1 MAQYTDLHTHSVF
14 SDGTLTPTEIVLLA
28 KEKNLSSVAL
38 TDHDTVDGT
47 EELLQA
53 GKKYGVEAVSGIEL
67 AAYYDFLGKKTEIHI
82 VGLFIDHKNKDLL
95 EATTRIKKQRYE
107 RNIKMLEKLTA
118 IGFPMTYD
126 ELYEISGCGNCTR
139 AHYAQL
145 MYKKGYTKTVNE
157 AFEKYISLGL
167 PGFVPRKLITPNEA
181 ISLIRGAGGIPILA
195 HATLYKLD
203 YDGIRR
209 LVRELKPMGLM
220 GMEVM
225 YSTFRNEQE
234 REITRIA
241 AQEGLLFSGG
251 SDFHGKNKVGIDLG
265 TGKGNL
271 KIPEEFYIK
280 LKQAKENLK

>member
-14 SDGTLTPTEIVLLA
+14 SDGTLTPTE
-28 KEKNLSSVAL
+28 KNLSSVAL

-47 EELLQA
+47 EEFLQA
-53 GKKYGVEAVSGIEL
+53 GKKYGVEAVSGIEF

-82 VGLFIDHKNKDLL
+82 VGLFIDHKNKELL
-95 EATTRIKKQRYE
+95 DATARIKKQRYE
-107 RNIKMLEKLTA
+107 RNIKMLEKLTE

-145 MYKKGYTKTVNE
+145 MYKKGYTKSVNE

-167 PGFVPRKLITPNEA
+167 PGFVPRKLITPKEA
-181 ISLIRGAGGIPILA
+181 IEIIRGAGGIPIL
-195 HATLYKLD
+195 
-203 YDGIRR
+203 
-209 LVRELKPMGLM
+209 GLM

-225 YSTFRNEQE
+225 YSTFRSEQE

-241 AQEGLLFSGG
+241 TEEGLLFSGG
-251 SDFHGKNKVGIDLG
+251 SDFHGKNKADIDLG
-265 TGKGNL
+265 TGRGNL